1 MKAKKLE
8 YDHQLGDQLGEL
20 HKPLYTLLI
29 EQEKL
34 EKIDLFEG
42 QEVRVGTNEY
52 TVEGRRVYRNG
63 KELERGKSTFD
74 LYFSATTIY
83 L

>member
-1 MKAKKLE
+1 M
-8 YDHQLGDQLGEL
+8 
-20 HKPLYTLLI
+20 LI

-52 TVEGRRVYRNG
+52 TVEGGRVYRNG
-63 KELERGKSTFD
+63 KELERGKSTCDKETVTLLVPEEDIFYQ
-74 LYFSATTIY
+74 LYFPTTAIY